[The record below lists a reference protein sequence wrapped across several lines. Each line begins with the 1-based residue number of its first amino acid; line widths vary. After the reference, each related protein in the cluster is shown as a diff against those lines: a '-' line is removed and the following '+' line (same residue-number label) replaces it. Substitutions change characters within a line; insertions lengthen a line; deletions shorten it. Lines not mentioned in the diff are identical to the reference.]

1 MVKVAALPENE
12 HSSKGP
18 ALPAKPDNDAGIL
31 VDYLRNSS
39 SPLLRYVL
47 VPGWRTS
54 FKILWLGV
62 TVCLTALFG
71 FLVMVN
77 FERLRD
83 PADAANVVVVRAE
96 RPLPIWSVPFPA
108 VTICPRKPQGYS
120 GCSGE
125 ATPRLE
131 EFCGLICWK
140 DACTSDCESVLDAVR
155 TERGLCYT
163 FNGVTGEELFN
174 VQSVVNV
181 KHLTNGSRPIENWDF
196 RREHPVPGQTV
207 LVKQY
212 PRVAQDVSGRY
223 RLRILFIQNGQN
235 DTEQCPT
242 PAVDVHIHSP
252 IDFPFKPTKPV
263 PVVIGTKVQLKVL
276 PSLTSTQRY
285 LRYFSAHTTG
295 CYRQVQNPLKLFA
308 IYTQNNCELECHA
321 GMFRDKRGC
330 VLEYMPR
337 TNDMALCNA
346 SANYRPSD
354 VLDKNAIAQM
364 RAEAIPRSQYFRWA
378 CSCLPACLDYG
389 YSYKASTLSLQEE
402 LYFVVTNETD
412 SLTAELLVDVGEDHF
427 YPSVRSVRYGLLDFV
442 ANVGGLMALLLGVSV
457 VSLLELLFF
466 CLLKPALS

>member
-1 MVKVAALPENE
+1 MVKVAALQENE
-12 HSSKGP
+12 HSKGP
-18 ALPAKPDNDAGIL
+18 VLPPKPDNDGTGIL

-39 SPLLRYVL
+39 SALLRYVL
-47 VPGWRTS
+47 VPEWRTS

-62 TVCLTALFG
+62 TVCLTGLFG
-71 FLVMVN
+71 FIVMVN

-83 PADAANVVVVRAE
+83 PTANVLVVRAE

-108 VTICPRKPQGYS
+108 ITICPRKHRG

-131 EFCGLICWK
+131 EFCELICWQ

-174 VQSVVNV
+174 VQSVVNS
-181 KHLTNGSRPIENWDF
+181 KYLTNGSRAIENWDF
-196 RREHPVPGQTV
+196 RWEHPVPGQTV

-223 RLRILFIQNGQN
+223 RLRILLINGQN
-235 DTEQCPT
+235 DTEPCAS

-276 PSLTSTQRY
+276 PSLTRTQRY

-308 IYTQNNCELECHA
+308 IYTQNNCELECQA
-321 GMFRDKRGC
+321 GMFRNKRGC
-330 VLEYMPR
+330 VLEHMPR
-337 TNDMALCNA
+337 TNDTAVCNA
-346 SANYRPSD
+346 SANYRPYE

-378 CSCLPACLDYG
+378 CNCLPACLDYG
-389 YSYKASTLSLQEE
+389 YSYEASTLRLQEY
-402 LYFVVTNETD
+402 LAVTNETD
-412 SLTAELLVDVGEDHF
+412 SLTAELLVEVDEDHF

-442 ANVGGLMALLLGVSV
+442 ADVGGLMALLLGVSV
-457 VSLLELLFF
+457 VSLLEVLFF